1 MAKYLLRVRDVIG
14 VEIRRTRECW
24 RSHIVVRHPVM
35 RRYFDQVGQAIG
47 SPDVIHQG
55 PTPRETR
62 FYYRRLPRRQ
72 LWVLVIAD
80 MKPSGNLGYVKTAMV
95 VDRIRPR
102 MILWEKP

>member
-1 MAKYLLRVRDVIG
+1 VAKYLLQVHDVTG
-14 VEIRRTRECW
+14 VEIRMTRDCW
-24 RSHIVVRHPVM
+24 RNHIVVCHPVM
-35 RRYFDQVGQAIG
+35 RRYFDQVGRAIG
-47 SPDVIHQG
+47 SPDVIHQS

-80 MKPSGNLGYVKTAMV
+80 MKHSGDLGYVKTAML

-102 MILWEKP
+102 TVLWEKP